1 MKTDSYAPTIKSITA
16 SICDYCSHIRSDP
29 SLSSTC
35 FLWDNGHYR
44 ANSLIDNANKEMVYA
59 SKKMCIECHADIGE
73 KLHSDL
79 HASLSCV
86 VCHGP
91 GLEHANS
98 PKTVKII
105 KMSGRENCGRCH
117 ALNPARLK
125 EAVDQIDVVEHH
137 KDKNDCIECHNPH
150 AVWELKK

>member
-1 MKTDSYAPTIKSITA
+1 MPPQLKVLLPIFAIIVLVFLIIRHFLVPDS
-16 SICDYCSHIRSDP
+16 
-29 SLSSTC
+29 
-35 FLWDNGHYR
+35 FGENGHYR
-44 ANSLIDNANKEMVYA
+44 ATSLIDNANKEMVYA

-91 GLEHANS
+91 GLEHSNS
-98 PKTVKII
+98 PKTVPII
-105 KMSGRENCGRCH
+105 KMSGREHCGRCH

-125 EAVDQIDVVEHH
+125 EAVNQIDVVEHH
-137 KDKNDCIECHNPH
+137 KDKKDCIECHNPH